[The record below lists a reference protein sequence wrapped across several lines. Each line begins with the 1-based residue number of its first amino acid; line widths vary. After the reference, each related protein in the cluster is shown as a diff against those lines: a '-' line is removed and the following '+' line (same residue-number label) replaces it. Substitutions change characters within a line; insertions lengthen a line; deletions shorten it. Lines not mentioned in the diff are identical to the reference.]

1 MLCFTTI
8 IRNAESSLAAC
19 LDSVT
24 GLADKIVI
32 VDTGSTDQTV
42 AIARRYT
49 QHVLYFDWCDD
60 FSQARNQALEQIQAD
75 WILTLDAD
83 EVLLNPEA
91 LNQALQDMDPQ
102 SAPWVCQF
110 VFLQGEPPEQK
121 RTLKR
126 ALWSG
131 RFGLRFD
138 GRVHEYLS
146 WQGGEPRY
154 HDLRQVQVNHAS
166 PEPELQLSKQQRYS
180 QLIQAELQQDHPSP
194 RRQAELWWHLA
205 QAQLYIG
212 EDQTMAHKASLKA
225 AQALQAAGPK
235 AQIFDYTVLLQA
247 LATRI
252 EQQKYSAARGLAQQ
266 STQLLPRQAEG
277 WFYLAWLQFWQ
288 GESSLALQQLKTARQ
303 CQAHQGQHLQLTLA
317 QLSFQLDWLEI
328 RLLTAQ
334 DKTQAAIAR
343 LEPLYF
349 QSQALELLLFRI
361 FLALSMQDQVSAHRW
376 TQAWKP
382 ELQTTQAIQ
391 NALLQQ
397 PLWSPAERA
406 QLKAI

>member
-32 VDTGSTDQTV
+32 VDTGSTDRSV

-49 QHVLYFDWCDD
+49 QHVLHFDWCDN
-60 FSQARNQALEQIQAD
+60 FALARNQALQHIDAD

-91 LNQALQDMDPQ
+91 LRQALQDMDPQ

-131 RFGLRFD
+131 HFGLRFD

-154 HDLRQVQVNHAS
+154 HDLRQVQVSHAS
-166 PEPELQLSKQQRYS
+166 PEPALQLSKQRGYG
-180 QLIQAELQQDHPSP
+180 QLIQAELQQDQPGP

-205 QAQLYIG
+205 QAQTQVG
-212 EDQTMAHKASLKA
+212 DNTAANKASLKA
-225 AQALQAAGPK
+225 VQALQAAGPK
-235 AQIFDYTVLLQA
+235 AQIFDYTVILQA
-247 LATRI
+247 LASRLD
-252 EQQKYSAARGLAQQ
+252 QQKYAAARVLAQQ
-266 STQLLPRQAEG
+266 ATQLLPRQAEG

-288 GESSLALQQLKTARQ
+288 GDIQQALQQLKAARQ

-328 RLLTAQ
+328 RLLAAQ
-334 DKTQAAIAR
+334 NKTQAAIAR

-361 FLALSMQDQVSAHRW
+361 FLALGMQDQASAHHW

-406 QLKAI
+406 RLKAI

>member
-8 IRNAESSLAAC
+8 VRNAESGLAAC

-49 QHVLYFDWCDD
+49 QHVLHFDWCDN
-60 FSQARNQALEQIQAD
+60 FALARNQALQHIDAD

-91 LNQALQDMDPQ
+91 LRQALQDMDPQ

-131 RFGLRFD
+131 HFCLRFD
-138 GRVHEYLS
+138 GRVHESLS

-154 HDLRQVQVNHAS
+154 HDLRQVQVSHAR
-166 PEPELQLSKQQRYS
+166 PEPALQISKQRGYG
-180 QLIQAELQQDHPSP
+180 QLIQAELAQDQPGP

-205 QAQLYIG
+205 QAQTQLG
-212 EDQTMAHKASLKA
+212 DHTAAHKASLKA
-225 AQALQAAGPK
+225 VQALQAAGPK
-235 AQIFDYTVLLQA
+235 AQIFDYTSCKPLP
-247 LATRI
+247 
-252 EQQKYSAARGLAQQ
+252 AA
-266 STQLLPRQAEG
+266 STSRNMPPPVCWPNRPPSFCPARPRAG
-277 WFYLAWLQFWQ
+277 FIWH
-288 GESSLALQQLKTARQ
+288 GCSSGKGTSSKR
-303 CQAHQGQHLQLTLA
+303 C
-317 QLSFQLDWLEI
+317 S
-328 RLLTAQ
+328 
-334 DKTQAAIAR
+334 
-343 LEPLYF
+343 
-349 QSQALELLLFRI
+349 S
-361 FLALSMQDQVSAHRW
+361 
-376 TQAWKP
+376 
-382 ELQTTQAIQ
+382 
-391 NALLQQ
+391 
-397 PLWSPAERA
+397 
-406 QLKAI
+406 